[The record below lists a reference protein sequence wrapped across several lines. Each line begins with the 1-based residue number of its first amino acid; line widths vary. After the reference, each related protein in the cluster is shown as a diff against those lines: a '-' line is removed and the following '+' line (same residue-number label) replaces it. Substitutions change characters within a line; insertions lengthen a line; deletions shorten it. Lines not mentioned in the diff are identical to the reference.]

1 MCEQRK
7 ALWRH
12 LLRDKDA
19 DVTILFFSDC
29 LRSWRHTVQ
38 SGCTATQLFLCV
50 LCGSVWLRRWDF
62 TESFPASC
70 LPSWLM
76 FQSLQEVFLRHVG
89 NSFQRRQ
96 NTFNEPLIVQVVLI
110 RDLLMFLFSSS
121 CDWTPHFWLL
131 FSYAARFPI
140 ITPWWRTCGMFSL
153 WLKYVEK
160 GPGLFPLLAFRLCL
174 GTGLSHWGCAVL
186 WGTDRTLDRS
196 SVGAVIHGT
205 AVPWR

>member
-1 MCEQRK
+1 METHCPVR
-7 ALWRH
+7 LH
-12 LLRDKDA
+12 
-19 DVTILFFSDC
+19 
-29 LRSWRHTVQ
+29 RHTIVP
-38 SGCTATQLFLCV
+38 LCP
-50 LCGSVWLRRWDF
+50 LRQCVVTPLRLYGK
-62 TESFPASC
+62 FPRLLS
-70 LPSWLM
+70 
-76 FQSLQEVFLRHVG
+76 SLLANVSKFFLRHVG

-96 NTFNEPLIVQVVLI
+96 NTFNEPLVLQVVLI

-160 GPGLFPLLAFRLCL
+160 GPGLFPLLAFRLSL

-196 SVGAVIHGT
+196 SVGAVIRGT